1 MFTGI
6 VLYTGKIAKKTRK
19 NDLVEFEIAL
29 LAGPARSLKLGSSLC
44 VNGVCLTVARKTRTG
59 ICVQA
64 VQETLEVTNLG
75 FLKTG
80 DTVNLEPALKAADF
94 LGGHLLTG
102 HVDAMGTI
110 RKMTRREES
119 LTLKIQASAN
129 IMQYII
135 SKGSVAVDGIS
146 LTVQKHDETAFEIAI
161 IPHTLKHTNLG
172 ARAEGD
178 RVNLEADLI
187 AKYLKK
193 YVDEGLSE
201 RRKNFASRLT
211 EEYLKDQG
219 Y

>member
-6 VLYTGKIAKKTRK
+6 VLYTGKIAKKTPQK
-19 NDLVEFEIAL
+19 DLIEFQISL
-29 LAGPARSLKLGSSLC
+29 PPVRARSLKLGSSLC

-59 ICVQA
+59 IGVQA
-64 VQETLEVTNLG
+64 VRETLEVTNLG
-75 FLKTG
+75 LLQAG

-110 RKMTRREES
+110 QKMTRRDQS
-119 LTLKIQASAN
+119 LTLKIKAPVN
-129 IMQYII
+129 IMQYILP
-135 SKGSVAVDGIS
+135 KGSVAVDGIS

-161 IPHTLKHTNLG
+161 IPHTLKHTNLS
-172 ARAEGD
+172 ARAEGE

-201 RRKNFASRLT
+201 RSKNPGSRLT